1 MAMKLTWDCPR
12 ETRNYLVQQVL
23 SCGMTSARSDI
34 MTRYTKFFKGLRT
47 STSKEVSTLANLVG
61 RDVQATTGK
70 NIRMIEELSGL
81 SVWNTDQGKLREAV
95 VNDEIVTVEDA
106 DMWRIPL
113 LGKLLGQRQELEY
126 LGAELDETS
135 DLINSLCIN

>member
-1 MAMKLTWDCPR
+1 M
-12 ETRNYLVQQVL
+12 
-23 SCGMTSARSDI
+23 
-34 MTRYTKFFKGLRT
+34 
-47 STSKEVSTLANLVG
+47 ANLVG

-81 SVWNTDQGKLREAV
+81 SVWNTGQDKFSEAV
-95 VNDEIVTVEDA
+95 VKNEIVTLEDV

-113 LGKLLGQRQELEY
+113 LGKLLQQRQELEY